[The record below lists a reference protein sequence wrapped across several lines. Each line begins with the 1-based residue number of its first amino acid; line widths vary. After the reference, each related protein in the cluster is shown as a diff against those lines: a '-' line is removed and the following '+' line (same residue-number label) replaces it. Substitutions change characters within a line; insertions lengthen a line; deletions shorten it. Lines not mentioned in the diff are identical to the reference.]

1 MGLKEYNG
9 FTGKEREKYAR
20 IQQKAIKN
28 GILKPEEEV
37 KCTMCGQDK
46 GIRVYHAENYFPERI
61 VENSTPMCAS
71 CHDQYH
77 RVRPENPQK
86 FRQYLESVREIPSK
100 PRYNKQYWLPE
111 RDKVLEPYNS
121 FNPKQREAAKEVIEN
136 AIENGELKP
145 LNECE
150 CEICGQNKGLRE
162 YHIENYTNPKSI
174 IDTAHPVCWT
184 CHQYIHHQKNKN
196 PEVFN
201 KYVKEVKNNP
211 RDPVYIANLWLAED
225 D

>member
-1 MGLKEYNG
+1 MTLTNYNG
-9 FTGKEREKYAR
+9 FTGKEREKYSK
-20 IQQKAIKN
+20 IQQKAIAE
-28 GILKPEEEV
+28 GILKPENEI

-46 GIRVYHAENYFPERI
+46 GIRVYHVENYFPERI

-77 RVRPENPQK
+77 RVRPNNPLK

-100 PRYNKQYWLPE
+100 PRYNKTFWLPE
-111 RDKVLEPYNS
+111 KDKVLNSYNG
-121 FNPKQREAAKEVIEN
+121 FTPEKMEVAKEIIKN
-136 AIENGELKP
+136 AIENGQLRP

-162 YHIENYTNPKSI
+162 YHIEDYTDSESI
-174 IDTAHPVCWT
+174 INTAHPVCWT
-184 CHQYIHHQKNKN
+184 CHQYIHHQKDKN
-196 PEVFN
+196 PEVYN
-201 KYVKEVKNNP
+201 RYVEEVKNKP
-211 RDPVYIANLWLAED
+211 RSPVYITNLWLAED